1 MRTDIYGQQIF
12 TELDLCSLAMKDQ
25 DRALSSVFVEK
36 EITIPDELE
45 LRPKFKLKK
54 YTPSTMTISEFD
66 TAMQNEWFMPEE
78 YYSFDIAKWV
88 LEQCK
93 TEEELQRA
101 GAELLEYNARN
112 MLTLL
117 QYLKYLVDTMR
128 KHKVIWGVGRGSSV
142 SSFVLYLIGV
152 HRINSLF
159 YQLDIN
165 EFLK

>member
-12 TELDLCSLAMKDQ
+12 TELDLCSLVMKDP
-25 DRALSSVFVEK
+25 DRVLSSIFVDKDIVF
-36 EITIPDELE
+36 PDELD
-45 LRPKFKLKK
+45 LKTKITLKK
-54 YTPSTMTISEFD
+54 YTPSNVTISEFD
-66 TAMQNEWFMPEE
+66 QEMQSKWFMPQE

-101 GAELLEYNARN
+101 GTELLEFNARN

-128 KHKVIWGVGRGSSV
+128 KNKVIWGVGRGSSV

-152 HRINSLF
+152 HRINSL
-159 YQLDIN
+159 YYDLDVN